1 MIVTRKIISAQ
12 VTKARKARLRI
23 HQSLLPETDKHPL
36 SVLCGLILEKIN
48 IQAFHSDRQNCLLTY
63 ILVSLLSI
71 SL

>member
-23 HQSLLPETDKHPL
+23 HQSLLPETGQASL
-36 SVLCGLILEKIN
+36 VCIMWVNFREN
-48 IQAFHSDRQNCLLTY
+48 IQAFYSDRQNCLLTY